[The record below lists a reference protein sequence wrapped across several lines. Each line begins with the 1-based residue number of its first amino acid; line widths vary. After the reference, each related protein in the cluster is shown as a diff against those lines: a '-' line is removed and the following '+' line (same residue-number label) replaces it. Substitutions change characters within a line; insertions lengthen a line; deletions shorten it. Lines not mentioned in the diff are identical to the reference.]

1 MNYRNNINYKIVLL
15 LLIMSIFSVINAT
28 AEQMLA
34 NETLNPEI
42 VSGLAIASGSG
53 DSVNTT
59 SSITVN
65 GNISSGYA
73 ISEVIASNGSNATA
87 EAEVKTN
94 YLNIAIAYAYSKAEA
109 ITEIGETIYVYAIS
123 IVSASSNSEASSK
136 SIAIVSE
143 KRIDTSIYLDLNEPT
158 NDNDNPT
165 NDNNND
171 NPTNDNNNNPNNNP
185 NEIKEIKIKA
195 YREIPF
201 FGMNFGNN
209 SVQRYCLYEIQS
221 SDDNETIRKHAE
233 YWKDWIATNYE
244 GYRNTNEFEVR
255 YNITYSNCIGLLTN
269 TANITNNRIS

>member
-1 MNYRNNINYKIVLL
+1 MRNNINYKIVLL
-15 LLIMSIFSVINAT
+15 LLIMSIFSVINVT

-34 NETLNPEI
+34 NETLNPET

-59 SSITVN
+59 SSIIV
-65 GNISSGYA
+65 SSNTSLGYA

-143 KRIDTSIYLDLNEPT
+143 KRIDTSIYLDLNEP
-158 NDNDNPT
+158 N

-171 NPTNDNNNNPNNNP
+171 NPTNDNNNDNNNNDNP
-185 NEIKEIKIKA
+185 TNEIKEIKIKA

-221 SDDNETIRKHAE
+221 SNDNETIRKHAE
-233 YWKDWIATNYE
+233 YWKDYIAVSYE

-269 TANITNNRIS
+269 TINITNNRIS